1 MQSWGILRS
10 QIVRA
15 HLGARRSLT
24 THLRALEQGAPMT
37 EPTDDQRRMAA
48 MLNLHP
54 DTPDDWPMDIIDWL
68 IEIKATAP
76 RRADFDLELRKVLRR
91 RW

>member
-1 MQSWGILRS
+1 MS
-10 QIVRA
+10 
-15 HLGARRSLT
+15 
-24 THLRALEQGAPMT
+24 

-68 IEIKATAP
+68 IETKATAP
-76 RRADFDLELRKVLRR
+76 KRGDFELELNKVLRR